1 MNVRWTAVLTG
12 FVVDV
17 FIGLLIS
24 LFVSPDLYTSP
35 DLARPG
41 DVILLALPVVLTAV
55 SGYVAGRMAK
65 TSRVLNGLLVQV
77 VGILYRT
84 LFGPMTRLEV
94 VLYLIAILFAALGG
108 YLSRFPAERSQRSS
122 GRG

>member
-17 FIGLLIS
+17 FISLLLS
-24 LFVSPDLYTSP
+24 PFVSQDLYTSP
-35 DLARPG
+35 DLARAG
-41 DVILLALPVVLTAV
+41 DVILLAIPIVLTVV

-65 TSRVLNGLLVQV
+65 TDRVLNGFLVQIV
-77 VGILYRT
+77 SIVFGSLV
-84 LFGPMTRLEV
+84 GPMTRTQV
-94 VLYLIAILFAALGG
+94 VVYVISCFFAALGG
-108 YLSRFPAERSQRSS
+108 YLSRFPAERPQRSS

>member
-17 FIGLLIS
+17 FISLLLS
-24 LFVSPDLYTSP
+24 PFVSEDIFTSP
-35 DLARPG
+35 DLTRPG
-41 DVILLALPVVLTAV
+41 DVILLALPIVLTIV

-65 TSRVLNGLLVQV
+65 SDRVLNGFLVQIV
-77 VGILYRT
+77 SIVFSSFI
-84 LFGPMTRLEV
+84 GPMTRIQV
-94 VLYLIAILFAALGG
+94 IVYIISCAFAALGG
-108 YLSRFPAERSQRSS
+108 YLSRFPAERQQRSS